1 MLQKVSDS
9 TIYSNSLKEMV
20 KHLNEEIH
28 SSETDIVIALSRKGP
43 RMLEYLKRYNSLKEF
58 SFTTEHALPFIF
70 EQISNNR
77 DKKYRIF
84 IVDDAIYFGSTI
96 QNLYNEIKAYI
107 DAYKLDNVKIY
118 AVVTAIKASDSKTL
132 NIDDALLLNYEG
144 KEPLRAGYGHYFVK
158 CLMNDF
164 SKLDNTL
171 EVEFPTIEYDLPSN
185 VDEQIVDEAIK
196 KQYPD
201 AFRSEQ
207 NGESRAKWCIILENG
222 KTSAFNKVRIFIS
235 ANKLRFV
242 FMNPHYFN
250 NNEETLAG
258 LMVRQGS
265 PFREMWNEIQ
275 LHFKNVELDIRKE
288 FNNEIRRNRLRTQVI
303 LANYILS
310 FNNFLVERDKINAIV
325 GSLGINENS
334 YSIKENNLTYLIGN
348 VSLVANTIGRLKV
361 AADSNLS
368 LDPLLSVKEMTV
380 SNDYVLESNSLPKDE
395 LEVLL
400 NHNLVMISKSQDTEE
415 SLSAMFNNLTILIEK
430 WTRGT
435 IYDDNYRLRFGYTM
449 KNLTA
454 FVHRYGAFKIEEPE
468 KFQTELHSWID
479 NRIDNGCIVPQYI
492 VDSASSTWMRVFR
505 PGENED
511 LLLSHL
517 ARLVLCVWN
526 QANEILQVQKV
537 NTYTYQSLLSVV
549 IDTFR
554 ECLEKEESYLQF
566 RIDGKLLPCIG
577 DKYRNIVDYMKDMYI
592 LTEENDFLECSP
604 RLQNKEFK
612 TCTTLSRELEENI
625 RKKIKS
631 LLSPKLVLDNPFGD
645 FSGDINYELKE
656 LLPISKIEVN
666 IQKLKDDVHDL
677 IQLLLVSDGN
687 VVDMTDNEVDHLL
700 SNYFAFI
707 KPYLLSDEK
716 VSKLE
721 IDGDSIYY
729 TEEKLQ
735 KILSLYNILLLVY
748 NYNDDEL
755 LTQYLEN
762 KTFLYSIGM
771 GDIVTYIQ
779 DVCLRKAKEEFH
791 NDNTLIGLL
800 LKFADSI

>member
-1 MLQKVSDS
+1 MLQKESDR
-9 TIYSNSLKEMV
+9 TIYSNSLKQLV
-20 KHLNEEIH
+20 KHLNDEIH
-28 SSETDIVIALSRKGP
+28 SSDTDIVIALSRKGP
-43 RMLEYLKRYNSLKEF
+43 RMLEYLRIYNSLKEF

-96 QNLYNEIKAYI
+96 QNLYNEINAYI

-164 SKLDNTL
+164 SKLDDTL

-185 VDEQIVDEAIK
+185 VDEQTVEDALR
-196 KQYPD
+196 KQYPET
-201 AFRSEQ
+201 FKSEL
-207 NGESRAKWCIILENG
+207 NGESKAKWCIILGNG

-275 LHFKNVELDIRKE
+275 HHFKNIEADVRKD

-310 FNNFLVERDKINAIV
+310 FNNFLVEREKINAIV
-325 GSLGINENS
+325 NDLGIAESS

-368 LDPLLSVKEMTV
+368 LDPVLSVKEMTAN
-380 SNDYVLESNSLPKDE
+380 NDYVLESNSLPKDE
-395 LEVLL
+395 LEVLQ

-415 SLSAMFNNLTILIEK
+415 TLSAMFNNLTILIEK

-454 FVHRYGAFKIEEPE
+454 FVHRYGAFKIEEPK

-554 ECLEKEESYLQF
+554 EYLEKEESYLQF

-612 TCTTLSRELEENI
+612 SYTTLSRELEENI
-625 RKKIKS
+625 KEKIKS
-631 LLSPKLVLDNPFGD
+631 LLPKVLVQDNPFGD
-645 FSGDINYELKE
+645 FSSDINYQLRD
-656 LLPISKIEVN
+656 LLPISEIEEKILF
-666 IQKLKDDVHDL
+666 LKDDICDL
-677 IQLLLVSDGN
+677 MMSLLVSEGN
-687 VVDMTDNEVDHLL
+687 IVDMTDKEVDQLL

-707 KPYLLSDEK
+707 KPYLLSDDK
-716 VSKLE
+716 VIKLK
-721 IDGDSIYY
+721 IDGESICV

-748 NYNDDEL
+748 NYNDDDML
-755 LTQYLEN
+755 AQYLEN
-762 KTFLYSIGM
+762 ENFLHSLGL
-771 GDIVTYIQ
+771 GEVVTYIQ
-779 DVCLRKAKEEFH
+779 DACQRKAKEEFH
-791 NDNTLIGLL
+791 KDNTLIGLL
-800 LKFADSI
+800 LKFTNSI

>member
-20 KHLNEEIH
+20 KHLNKEIH

-58 SFTTEHALPFIF
+58 AFTTEHALPFIF
-70 EQISNNR
+70 EQLSNNR

-118 AVVTAIKASDSKTL
+118 AVITAIKATDSKTL
-132 NIDDALLLNYEG
+132 SIDNALLLNYKG
-144 KEPLRAGYGHYFVK
+144 NEPLRAGYGHYFVK

-171 EVEFPTIEYDLPSN
+171 EVEFPTIEYNLPSN

-325 GSLGINENS
+325 GSLDIDENS

-554 ECLEKEESYLQF
+554 GYLEKEESYLQF

-721 IDGDSIYY
+721 MDGDSIYY

>member
-118 AVVTAIKASDSKTL
+118 AVITAIKASDSKTL

-325 GSLGINENS
+325 GSLGIDENS

>member
-43 RMLEYLKRYNSLKEF
+43 RMLEYLKRHNSLKEF

-325 GSLGINENS
+325 GSLGIDENS

-430 WTRGT
+430 WTRG
-435 IYDDNYRLRFGYTM
+435 YHLR
-449 KNLTA
+449 
-454 FVHRYGAFKIEEPE
+454 
-468 KFQTELHSWID
+468 
-479 NRIDNGCIVPQYI
+479 
-492 VDSASSTWMRVFR
+492 
-505 PGENED
+505 
-511 LLLSHL
+511 
-517 ARLVLCVWN
+517 
-526 QANEILQVQKV
+526 
-537 NTYTYQSLLSVV
+537 
-549 IDTFR
+549 
-554 ECLEKEESYLQF
+554 
-566 RIDGKLLPCIG
+566 
-577 DKYRNIVDYMKDMYI
+577 
-592 LTEENDFLECSP
+592 
-604 RLQNKEFK
+604 
-612 TCTTLSRELEENI
+612 
-625 RKKIKS
+625 
-631 LLSPKLVLDNPFGD
+631 
-645 FSGDINYELKE
+645 
-656 LLPISKIEVN
+656 
-666 IQKLKDDVHDL
+666 
-677 IQLLLVSDGN
+677 
-687 VVDMTDNEVDHLL
+687 
-700 SNYFAFI
+700 
-707 KPYLLSDEK
+707 
-716 VSKLE
+716 
-721 IDGDSIYY
+721 
-729 TEEKLQ
+729 
-735 KILSLYNILLLVY
+735 
-748 NYNDDEL
+748 
-755 LTQYLEN
+755 
-762 KTFLYSIGM
+762 
-771 GDIVTYIQ
+771 
-779 DVCLRKAKEEFH
+779 
-791 NDNTLIGLL
+791 
-800 LKFADSI
+800 

>member
-58 SFTTEHALPFIF
+58 AFTTEHALPFIF
-70 EQISNNR
+70 EQLSNNR

-118 AVVTAIKASDSKTL
+118 AVITAIKATDSKTL
-132 NIDDALLLNYEG
+132 SIDNALLLNYKG
-144 KEPLRAGYGHYFVK
+144 NEPLRAGYGHYFVK

-325 GSLGINENS
+325 GSFGIDENS

-554 ECLEKEESYLQF
+554 EYLEKEESYLQF

-677 IQLLLVSDGN
+677 IQLLLISDGN

-721 IDGDSIYY
+721 MDGDSIYY

-755 LTQYLEN
+755 LTQYLGN

>member
-20 KHLNEEIH
+20 KHLNKEIH

-58 SFTTEHALPFIF
+58 AFTTEHALPFIF
-70 EQISNNR
+70 EQLSNNR

-118 AVVTAIKASDSKTL
+118 AVITAIKATDSKTL
-132 NIDDALLLNYEG
+132 SIDNALLLNYKG
-144 KEPLRAGYGHYFVK
+144 NEPLRAGYGHYFVK

-171 EVEFPTIEYDLPSN
+171 EVEFPTIEYNLPNN

-310 FNNFLVERDKINAIV
+310 FNNFLIERDKINAIV
-325 GSLGINENS
+325 GSLDIDENS

-348 VSLVANTIGRLKV
+348 VSLVANTIGRLKI

-368 LDPLLSVKEMTV
+368 LDSLLSVKEMTV

-554 ECLEKEESYLQF
+554 EYLEKEESYLQF

-721 IDGDSIYY
+721 MDGDSIYY

>member
-9 TIYSNSLKEMV
+9 TIYSYSLKEMV

-325 GSLGINENS
+325 GSLGIDENS

-526 QANEILQVQKV
+526 QANEILKVQKV

-645 FSGDINYELKE
+645 FSGDINYGLKE

>member
-1 MLQKVSDS
+1 
-9 TIYSNSLKEMV
+9 MV

-43 RMLEYLKRYNSLKEF
+43 RMLEYLKRHNSLKEF

-325 GSLGINENS
+325 GSLGIDENS

>member
-9 TIYSNSLKEMV
+9 TIYSNSLKKMV

-58 SFTTEHALPFIF
+58 AFTTEHALPFIF
-70 EQISNNR
+70 EQLSNNR

-118 AVVTAIKASDSKTL
+118 AVITAIKATDSKTL
-132 NIDDALLLNYEG
+132 SIDNALLLNYKG
-144 KEPLRAGYGHYFVK
+144 NEPLRAGYGHYFVK

-171 EVEFPTIEYDLPSN
+171 EVEFPTIEYDLPSY

-325 GSLGINENS
+325 GSLRIDENS

-554 ECLEKEESYLQF
+554 EYLEKEESYLQF

-721 IDGDSIYY
+721 MDGDSIYY

>member
-20 KHLNEEIH
+20 KHLNKEIH

-58 SFTTEHALPFIF
+58 AFTTEHALPFIF
-70 EQISNNR
+70 EQLSNNR

-118 AVVTAIKASDSKTL
+118 AVITAIKATDSKTL
-132 NIDDALLLNYEG
+132 SIDNALLLNYKG
-144 KEPLRAGYGHYFVK
+144 NEPLRAGYGHYFVK

-171 EVEFPTIEYDLPSN
+171 EVEFPTIEYNLPSN

-207 NGESRAKWCIILENG
+207 NGESRAKWCIILENR

-325 GSLGINENS
+325 GSLDIDENS

-554 ECLEKEESYLQF
+554 EYLEKEESYLQF

-721 IDGDSIYY
+721 MDGDSIYY

>member
-20 KHLNEEIH
+20 KHLNKEIH

-58 SFTTEHALPFIF
+58 AFTTEHALPFIF
-70 EQISNNR
+70 EQLSNNR

-118 AVVTAIKASDSKTL
+118 AVITAIKATDSKTL
-132 NIDDALLLNYEG
+132 SIDKALLLNYKG
-144 KEPLRAGYGHYFVK
+144 NEPLRAGYGHYFVK

-171 EVEFPTIEYDLPSN
+171 EVEFPTIEYNLPSN

-325 GSLGINENS
+325 GSLDIDENS

-554 ECLEKEESYLQF
+554 EYLEKEESYLQF

-721 IDGDSIYY
+721 MDGDSIYF

>member
-1 MLQKVSDS
+1 MLKKVSDS

-325 GSLGINENS
+325 GNLGIDENS

-554 ECLEKEESYLQF
+554 EYLEKEESYLQF

-721 IDGDSIYY
+721 MDGDSIYY

>member
-1 MLQKVSDS
+1 MLQKESDR
-9 TIYSNSLKEMV
+9 TIYSNSLKQLV
-20 KHLNEEIH
+20 KHLNDEIH
-28 SSETDIVIALSRKGP
+28 SSDTDIIIALSRKGP
-43 RMLEYLKRYNSLKEF
+43 RMLEYLRIYNSLKEF

-144 KEPLRAGYGHYFVK
+144 KEPLRTGYGHYFVK

-164 SKLDNTL
+164 SKLNDTL

-185 VDEQIVDEAIK
+185 VDEQTVEGALR
-196 KQYPD
+196 KQYPET
-201 AFRSEQ
+201 FKSEL
-207 NGESRAKWCIILENG
+207 NGESKAKWCIILGNG
-222 KTSAFNKVRIFIS
+222 KTSAFNKVRIFMS
-235 ANKLRFV
+235 ADKLRFV

-265 PFREMWNEIQ
+265 PFREMWDEIQ
-275 LHFKNVELDIRKE
+275 LHFKNVETEVHNK

-310 FNNFLVERDKINAIV
+310 FNNYIVEKEKINAV
-325 GSLGINENS
+325 VNCLGIDDSTFE
-334 YSIKENNLTYLIGN
+334 IKENNLTYLIGN
-348 VSLVANTIGRLKV
+348 SSLAANTIGRLKV
-361 AADSNLS
+361 AADSKIS
-368 LDPLLSVKEMTV
+368 LDPILSVKEMTV
-380 SNDYVLESNSLPKDE
+380 NNDYVLESNSLPKDE
-395 LEVLL
+395 LAVLQ
-400 NHNLVMISKSQDTEE
+400 NHNLVMISKSQNTEE
-415 SLSAMFNNLTILIEK
+415 TLSAMFNNLTILIEK

-454 FVHRYGAFKIEEPE
+454 FVHRYGQFKIEKPE
-468 KFQTELHSWID
+468 QFQKDLHRWID

-492 VDSASSTWMRVFR
+492 IDSGSSTWMRVFR

-517 ARLVLCVWN
+517 ARLILCVWN

-537 NTYTYQSLLSVV
+537 NTYTFQSLLSVV
-549 IDTFR
+549 IKTFK
-554 ECLEKEESYLQF
+554 EELKEEESYLQLG
-566 RIDGKLLPCIG
+566 IDYKLLPYVG
-577 DKYRNIVDYMKDMYI
+577 DKKRNIVEYMKDMYI
-592 LTEENDFLECSP
+592 LTEENDLLECSP

-612 TCTTLSRELEENI
+612 TYTTLSSDMEAKVRE
-625 RKKIKS
+625 KIIS
-631 LLSPKLVLDNPFGD
+631 LLSDDSVQDNPFGD

-656 LLPISKIEVN
+656 LLPISEIEEKI
-666 IQKLKDDVHDL
+666 QFLKDDIRNL
-677 IQLLLVSDGN
+677 MMSLLVDEGKI
-687 VVDMTDNEVDHLL
+687 VDMTDKEVDQLL

-707 KPYLLSDEK
+707 KPYLLSDDK
-716 VSKLE
+716 VIKLE
-721 IDGDSIYY
+721 KDGNKIYD

-735 KILSLYNILLLVY
+735 KTLSLYNILLLVY
-748 NYNDDEL
+748 NYKDDEML
-755 LTQYLEN
+755 AQYLEN
-762 KTFLYSIGM
+762 ESFLSSLGM
-771 GDIVTYIQ
+771 GKIVTYIQ
-779 DVCLRKAKEEFH
+779 DVCQRKANEEFH
-791 NDNTLIGLL
+791 KENTLVDLL
-800 LKFADSI
+800 LKFTDSI

>member
-43 RMLEYLKRYNSLKEF
+43 RMLEYLRIYNSLKEF

-107 DAYKLDNVKIY
+107 DAYQLDNVKIY
-118 AVVTAIKASDSKTL
+118 AVITAIKATDSKTL
-132 NIDDALLLNYEG
+132 SIDNALLLNYKG
-144 KEPLRAGYGHYFVK
+144 NEPLRAGYGHYFVK

-171 EVEFPTIEYDLPSN
+171 EVEFPTIEYDLPSY

-325 GSLGINENS
+325 GSLGIDENS

-554 ECLEKEESYLQF
+554 EYLEKEESYLQF

-687 VVDMTDNEVDHLL
+687 VVDMTDNEVDHLM

-721 IDGDSIYY
+721 MDGDSIYY

-771 GDIVTYIQ
+771 EDIVTYIQ

>member
-1 MLQKVSDS
+1 M
-9 TIYSNSLKEMV
+9 
-20 KHLNEEIH
+20 
-28 SSETDIVIALSRKGP
+28 
-43 RMLEYLKRYNSLKEF
+43 
-58 SFTTEHALPFIF
+58 
-70 EQISNNR
+70 
-77 DKKYRIF
+77 
-84 IVDDAIYFGSTI
+84 
-96 QNLYNEIKAYI
+96 YNEIKAYI
-107 DAYKLDNVKIY
+107 IAYKLDNVKIY
-118 AVVTAIKASDSKTL
+118 AIVTAIKASDSKTL

-164 SKLDNTL
+164 SKLDDTL

-185 VDEQIVDEAIK
+185 VDEQTVEDALK
-196 KQYPD
+196 KQYPET
-201 AFRSEQ
+201 FKSEQ
-207 NGESRAKWCIILENG
+207 NGESRAKWCIILGNG
-222 KTSAFNKVRIFIS
+222 KTSAFNKVRIFMS
-235 ANKLRFV
+235 ANKLRMV

-265 PFREMWNEIQ
+265 PFREMWDEIQ
-275 LHFKNVELDIRKE
+275 LHFKNVELYVRKE

-310 FNNFLVERDKINAIV
+310 FNNFLVEKEKINAIV
-325 GSLGINENS
+325 NDLGIDDSS
-334 YSIKENNLTYLIGN
+334 YSIKENNLIYLVGN
-348 VSLVANTIGRLKV
+348 VSLVANTIGRLRV

-368 LDPLLSVKEMTV
+368 LDPVLSVKEMTV
-380 SNDYVLESNSLPKDE
+380 NNDYVLESNSLPKDE
-395 LEVLL
+395 LEVLQ

-415 SLSAMFNNLTILIEK
+415 TLSAMFNNLTILIEK

-454 FVHRYGAFKIEEPE
+454 FVHRYGQFKIKEPE
-468 KFQTELHSWID
+468 KFQKELHSWID

-517 ARLVLCVWN
+517 ARLVLCIWN

-537 NTYTYQSLLSVV
+537 NTYTYQSLLSV
-549 IDTFR
+549 IINTF
-554 ECLEKEESYLQF
+554 EEELKEEESYLQLS
-566 RIDGKLLPCIG
+566 IDHKLLPCVG
-577 DKYRNIVDYMKDMYI
+577 DKKRNIVEYMKDMYI

-612 TCTTLSRELEENI
+612 TYTTLSSELEEDI
-625 RKKIKS
+625 KKKIES
-631 LLSPKLVLDNPFGD
+631 LLPREHVLDNPFGD
-645 FSGDINYELKE
+645 FSGDIIYELKE
-656 LLPISKIEVN
+656 LLPIDEIEEKI
-666 IQKLKDDVHDL
+666 QFLKEDVHDL
-677 IQLLLVSDGN
+677 IQHLLASDGN
-687 VVDMTDNEVDHLL
+687 VVDMTDKEVDNLL
-700 SNYFAFI
+700 SNYFAFV

-716 VSKLE
+716 VAKLE
-721 IDGDSIYY
+721 KNGNKLYD

-748 NYNDDEL
+748 NYHDDEML
-755 LTQYLEN
+755 AQYLANES
-762 KTFLYSIGM
+762 FLYSLEM
-771 GDIVTYIQ
+771 GEIVTYIQ
-779 DVCLRKAKEEFH
+779 DVCQRKADEEFH
-791 NDNTLIGLL
+791 NDSTLVGLL

>member
-58 SFTTEHALPFIF
+58 AFTTEHALPFIF
-70 EQISNNR
+70 EQLSNNR

-118 AVVTAIKASDSKTL
+118 AVITAIKATDSKTL
-132 NIDDALLLNYEG
+132 SIDNALLLNYKG
-144 KEPLRAGYGHYFVK
+144 NEPLRAGYGHYFVK

-171 EVEFPTIEYDLPSN
+171 EVEFPTIEYNLPSN

-325 GSLGINENS
+325 GSFGIDENS

-554 ECLEKEESYLQF
+554 EYLEKEESYLQF

-625 RKKIKS
+625 RKKIKN

-677 IQLLLVSDGN
+677 IQLLFVSDGN

>member
-58 SFTTEHALPFIF
+58 AFTTEHALPFIF
-70 EQISNNR
+70 EQLSNNR

-118 AVVTAIKASDSKTL
+118 AVITAIKATDSKTL
-132 NIDDALLLNYEG
+132 SIDNALLLNYKG
-144 KEPLRAGYGHYFVK
+144 NEPLRAGYGHYFVK

-325 GSLGINENS
+325 GSFGIDENS

-554 ECLEKEESYLQF
+554 EYLEKEESYLQF

-721 IDGDSIYY
+721 MDGDSIYY

>member
-58 SFTTEHALPFIF
+58 AFTTEHALPFIF
-70 EQISNNR
+70 EQLSNNR

-118 AVVTAIKASDSKTL
+118 AVITAIKATDSKTL
-132 NIDDALLLNYEG
+132 SIDNALLLNYKG
-144 KEPLRAGYGHYFVK
+144 NEPLRAGYGHYFVK

-325 GSLGINENS
+325 GSFGIDENS

-554 ECLEKEESYLQF
+554 EYLEKEESYLQF

>member
-43 RMLEYLKRYNSLKEF
+43 RMLEYLKRHNSLKEF

-325 GSLGINENS
+325 GSLGIDENS

>member
-325 GSLGINENS
+325 GSLGIDENS

-468 KFQTELHSWID
+468 KFQTELHCWID

-554 ECLEKEESYLQF
+554 EYLEKEESYLQF

-577 DKYRNIVDYMKDMYI
+577 DKYRNIVDYMKEMYI

>member
-20 KHLNEEIH
+20 KHLNKEIH

-58 SFTTEHALPFIF
+58 AFTTEHALPFIF
-70 EQISNNR
+70 EQLSNNR

-118 AVVTAIKASDSKTL
+118 AVITAIKATDSKTL
-132 NIDDALLLNYEG
+132 SIDNALLLNYKG
-144 KEPLRAGYGHYFVK
+144 NEPLRAGYGHYFVK

-171 EVEFPTIEYDLPSN
+171 EVEFPTIEYNLPNN

-325 GSLGINENS
+325 GSLDIDENS

-554 ECLEKEESYLQF
+554 EYLEKEESYLQF

-721 IDGDSIYY
+721 MDGDSIYY

>member
-20 KHLNEEIH
+20 KHLNKEIH
-28 SSETDIVIALSRKGP
+28 SSETDIVIALSHKGP

-58 SFTTEHALPFIF
+58 AFTTEHALPFIF
-70 EQISNNR
+70 EQLSNNR

-118 AVVTAIKASDSKTL
+118 AVITAIKATDSKTL
-132 NIDDALLLNYEG
+132 SIDNALLLNYKG
-144 KEPLRAGYGHYFVK
+144 NEPLRAGYGHYFVK

-171 EVEFPTIEYDLPSN
+171 EVEFPTIEYNLPSN
-185 VDEQIVDEAIK
+185 VEEQIVDEAIK

-288 FNNEIRRNRLRTQVI
+288 FNNEIRRNRLRTQII

-325 GSLGINENS
+325 GSLDIDENS

-454 FVHRYGAFKIEEPE
+454 FVHRYGAFKIEEPK

-554 ECLEKEESYLQF
+554 EYLEKEESYLQF

-645 FSGDINYELKE
+645 FSGDINYKLKE

-721 IDGDSIYY
+721 MDGDSIYY

>member
-325 GSLGINENS
+325 GSLGIDENS

-554 ECLEKEESYLQF
+554 EYLEKEESYLQF

>member
-58 SFTTEHALPFIF
+58 AFTTEHALPFIF
-70 EQISNNR
+70 EQLSNNR

-118 AVVTAIKASDSKTL
+118 AVITAIKATDSKTL
-132 NIDDALLLNYEG
+132 SIDNALLLNYKG
-144 KEPLRAGYGHYFVK
+144 NEPLRAGYGHYFVK

-171 EVEFPTIEYDLPSN
+171 EVEFPTIEYNLPSN

-325 GSLGINENS
+325 GSFGIDENS

-554 ECLEKEESYLQF
+554 EYLEKEESYLQF

-625 RKKIKS
+625 RKKIKN

>member
-325 GSLGINENS
+325 GSLGIDENS

-348 VSLVANTIGRLKV
+348 VSLVANTTGRLKV

-449 KNLTA
+449 KNLIA
-454 FVHRYGAFKIEEPE
+454 FVHRYGAFKIKEPE

-554 ECLEKEESYLQF
+554 EYLEKEESYLQF

-592 LTEENDFLECSP
+592 FTEENDFLECSP

>member
-171 EVEFPTIEYDLPSN
+171 EVVFPTIEYDLPSN

-325 GSLGINENS
+325 GSLGIDENS

>member
-58 SFTTEHALPFIF
+58 AFTTEHALPFIF
-70 EQISNNR
+70 EQLSNNR

-118 AVVTAIKASDSKTL
+118 AVITAIKATDSKTL
-132 NIDDALLLNYEG
+132 SIDNALLLNYKG
-144 KEPLRAGYGHYFVK
+144 NEPLRAGYGHYFVK

-325 GSLGINENS
+325 GSLGIDENS

-554 ECLEKEESYLQF
+554 EYLEKEESYLQF

-721 IDGDSIYY
+721 MDGDSIYY

>member
-58 SFTTEHALPFIF
+58 AFTTEHALPFIF
-70 EQISNNR
+70 EQLNNNR

-118 AVVTAIKASDSKTL
+118 AVITAIKATDSKTL
-132 NIDDALLLNYEG
+132 SIDNALLLNYKG
-144 KEPLRAGYGHYFVK
+144 NEPLRAGYGHYFVK

-325 GSLGINENS
+325 GSLGIDENS

-625 RKKIKS
+625 KKKIKS
-631 LLSPKLVLDNPFGD
+631 LLSPKPVLDNPFGD

-762 KTFLYSIGM
+762 KTFLYAIGM

>member
-20 KHLNEEIH
+20 KHLNKEIH

-58 SFTTEHALPFIF
+58 AFTTEHALPFIF
-70 EQISNNR
+70 EQLSNNR

-118 AVVTAIKASDSKTL
+118 AVITAIKATDSKTL
-132 NIDDALLLNYEG
+132 SIDNALLLNYKG
-144 KEPLRAGYGHYFVK
+144 NEPLRAGYGHYFVK

-171 EVEFPTIEYDLPSN
+171 EVEFPTIEYNLPNN

-325 GSLGINENS
+325 GSLDIDENS

-554 ECLEKEESYLQF
+554 EYLEKEESYLQF

-666 IQKLKDDVHDL
+666 TQKLKDDVHDL

-721 IDGDSIYY
+721 MDGDSIYY

>member
-9 TIYSNSLKEMV
+9 TIYSNSLKKMV

-58 SFTTEHALPFIF
+58 AFTTEHALPFIF
-70 EQISNNR
+70 EQLSNNR

-118 AVVTAIKASDSKTL
+118 AVITAIKATDSKTL
-132 NIDDALLLNYEG
+132 SIDNALLLNYKG
-144 KEPLRAGYGHYFVK
+144 NEPLRAGYGHYFVK

-171 EVEFPTIEYDLPSN
+171 EVEFPTIEYDLPSY

-325 GSLGINENS
+325 GSLGIDENS

-468 KFQTELHSWID
+468 KFQTELHCWID

-554 ECLEKEESYLQF
+554 EYLEKEESYLQF

-666 IQKLKDDVHDL
+666 IQKLKDDVQDL

-721 IDGDSIYY
+721 MDGDSIYY

>member
-58 SFTTEHALPFIF
+58 AFTTEHALPFIF
-70 EQISNNR
+70 EQLSNNR

-118 AVVTAIKASDSKTL
+118 AVITAIKATDSKTL
-132 NIDDALLLNYEG
+132 SIDNALLLNYKG
-144 KEPLRAGYGHYFVK
+144 NEPLRAGYGHYFVK

-171 EVEFPTIEYDLPSN
+171 EVEFPTIEYNLPSN

-325 GSLGINENS
+325 GSLDIDENS

-554 ECLEKEESYLQF
+554 EYLEKEESYLQF

-645 FSGDINYELKE
+645 FSGDINYGLKE

-721 IDGDSIYY
+721 MDGDSIYY

>member
-1 MLQKVSDS
+1 MLQKESDR
-9 TIYSNSLKEMV
+9 TIYSNSLKQMV
-20 KHLNEEIH
+20 KHLNDKIH
-28 SSETDIVIALSRKGP
+28 SSDTDIVIALSRKGP
-43 RMLEYLKRYNSLKEF
+43 RMLEYLRIYNSLKEF
-58 SFTTEHALPFIF
+58 SITTEHALPFIF

-107 DAYKLDNVKIY
+107 DAYKLDNVTIY

-164 SKLDNTL
+164 SKLNDTL
-171 EVEFPTIEYDLPSN
+171 EVEFPTIEYNLPSN
-185 VDEQIVDEAIK
+185 VDEQTVEDALR
-196 KQYPD
+196 KQYPET
-201 AFRSEQ
+201 FKSEL
-207 NGESRAKWCIILENG
+207 NGESKAKWCIILGNG
-222 KTSAFNKVRIFIS
+222 KTSAFNKVRIFMS
-235 ANKLRFV
+235 ADKLRFV

-275 LHFKNVELDIRKE
+275 HHFKNIEADVRKD

-310 FNNFLVERDKINAIV
+310 FNNFLVEREKINAIV
-325 GSLGINENS
+325 NDLGIAESS

-368 LDPLLSVKEMTV
+368 LDPVLSVKEMTAN
-380 SNDYVLESNSLPKDE
+380 NDYVLESNSLPKDE
-395 LEVLL
+395 LEVLQ

-415 SLSAMFNNLTILIEK
+415 TLSAMFNNLTILIEK

-454 FVHRYGAFKIEEPE
+454 FVHRYGQFKIEEPE
-468 KFQTELHSWID
+468 QFQKDLHRWID

-492 VDSASSTWMRVFR
+492 IDSGSSTWMRVFR

-517 ARLVLCVWN
+517 ARLILYVWN

-537 NTYTYQSLLSVV
+537 NTYTFQSLLSVV
-549 IDTFR
+549 IKTFK
-554 ECLEKEESYLQF
+554 EELKEEESYLQLG
-566 RIDGKLLPCIG
+566 IDYKLLPYVG
-577 DKYRNIVDYMKDMYI
+577 DKKRNIVEYMKDMYI
-592 LTEENDFLECSP
+592 LTEENDLLECSP

-612 TCTTLSRELEENI
+612 TYTTLSSDMEAKVRE
-625 RKKIKS
+625 KIIS
-631 LLSPKLVLDNPFGD
+631 LLSDDSVQDNPFGD

-656 LLPISKIEVN
+656 LLPISEIEVK
-666 IQKLKDDVHDL
+666 IQFLKDDIRNL
-677 IQLLLVSDGN
+677 MMSLLVGEGKIA
-687 VVDMTDNEVDHLL
+687 DMTDKEVDQLL

-707 KPYLLSDEK
+707 KPYLLSDDK
-716 VSKLE
+716 VIKLE
-721 IDGDSIYY
+721 KDGNKIYD

-735 KILSLYNILLLVY
+735 KTLSLYNILLLVY
-748 NYNDDEL
+748 NYKDDEML
-755 LTQYLEN
+755 AQYLEN
-762 KTFLYSIGM
+762 ESFLSSLGM
-771 GDIVTYIQ
+771 GKIVTYIQ
-779 DVCLRKAKEEFH
+779 DVCQRKANEEFH
-791 NDNTLIGLL
+791 KDNTLVDLL
-800 LKFADSI
+800 LKFTDSI

>member
-1 MLQKVSDS
+1 MLQKESDR
-9 TIYSNSLKEMV
+9 TIYSNSLKQMV
-20 KHLNEEIH
+20 KHLNDEIH
-28 SSETDIVIALSRKGP
+28 SSDTDIVIALSRKGP
-43 RMLEYLKRYNSLKEF
+43 RMLEYLRIYNSLKEF

-164 SKLDNTL
+164 SKLNDTL

-185 VDEQIVDEAIK
+185 VDEQTVEDALR
-196 KQYPD
+196 KQYPET
-201 AFRSEQ
+201 FKSEL
-207 NGESRAKWCIILENG
+207 NGESKAKWCIILGNG
-222 KTSAFNKVRIFIS
+222 KTSAFNKVRIFMS
-235 ANKLRFV
+235 ADKLRFV

-265 PFREMWNEIQ
+265 PFREMWDEIQ
-275 LHFKNVELDIRKE
+275 SHFKNVETEVHDK

-310 FNNFLVERDKINAIV
+310 FNNYIVEKEKINAV
-325 GSLGINENS
+325 VNCLGIDDSTFE
-334 YSIKENNLTYLIGN
+334 IKENNLTYLIGN
-348 VSLVANTIGRLKV
+348 SSLAANTIGRLKV
-361 AADSNLS
+361 AADSKIS
-368 LDPLLSVKEMTV
+368 LDPILSVKEMTV
-380 SNDYVLESNSLPKDE
+380 NNDYVLESNSLPKDE
-395 LEVLL
+395 LAVLQ

-415 SLSAMFNNLTILIEK
+415 TLSAMFNNLTILIEK

-454 FVHRYGAFKIEEPE
+454 FVHRYGQFKIEEPE
-468 KFQTELHSWID
+468 QFQKELHRWID

-526 QANEILQVQKV
+526 QANEILLVQKV
-537 NTYTYQSLLSVV
+537 NTYTYQSLLSVI
-549 IDTFR
+549 IDTFK
-554 ECLEKEESYLQF
+554 EYLEKEEMYLDF

-577 DKYRNIVDYMKDMYI
+577 DKTRNIVDYMKDMYI

-612 TCTTLSRELEENI
+612 SYTTLSRELEEDI
-625 RKKIKS
+625 REKIKS
-631 LLSPKLVLDNPFGD
+631 MLSKELVQDNPFGD
-645 FSGDINYELKE
+645 FSGDINYQLRK
-656 LLPISKIEVN
+656 LLSISEIEDKI
-666 IQKLKDDVHDL
+666 QFLKDNIRDL
-677 IQLLLVSDGN
+677 MMSLLVGEGKI
-687 VVDMTDNEVDHLL
+687 VDMTDKEVNQLL
-700 SNYFAFI
+700 SNYFTFI
-707 KPYLLSDEK
+707 KPYLLSDDK
-716 VSKLE
+716 VIKLK
-721 IDGDSIYY
+721 IDGESIYA

-748 NYNDDEL
+748 NYNDDEML
-755 LTQYLEN
+755 VQYLEN
-762 KTFLYSIGM
+762 ENFLYSIDM

-779 DVCLRKAKEEFH
+779 DVCQRKTKEVFH

-800 LKFADSI
+800 LQFTDSI